1 MSNPTITR
9 MSSQRL
15 ISLDV
20 LRGLTVMLMIF
31 VNNGAGEQIFAQLQH
46 SRWNGMTLCDLVFP
60 FFLFIMGV
68 STYLSLRKTQF
79 VWSARLGRK
88 IARRTLLLFVIGLAI
103 NWFDMAC
110 SGRPF
115 DLSHLRIMGVMQRI
129 ALCYGAT
136 ALIAVGCQRWL
147 HGFRAMPAIIAALLA
162 AYGALLLMG
171 QGYAYDAAIN
181 LLSRVD
187 QAVLGH
193 AHLYHKSPVDPE
205 GLVSTLAA
213 VAHTLAGFYVAHW
226 ALGPGRDGAG
236 PAARRSMMRFAA
248 AGTVLAVVGLALSP
262 LLPLNKR
269 VWSPSYVCLSCGL
282 AALLQALL
290 ILLVDL
296 WRRPAPHAA
305 TTPTGTL
312 RPRQG
317 TAVSLTLIFGTNP
330 LFLYV
335 ASEAIAIVLGATGIK
350 AAAYDG
356 IHAIVANGY
365 WASAAYAA
373 LFVAVHALMG
383 YPLWRRHIYIKL

>member
-1 MSNPTITR
+1 MPISTTNRPWTPKGWSLPSLPWPTP
-9 MSSQRL
+9 SQ
-15 ISLDV
+15 
-20 LRGLTVMLMIF
+20 
-31 VNNGAGEQIFAQLQH
+31 
-46 SRWNGMTLCDLVFP
+46 
-60 FFLFIMGV
+60 V
-68 STYLSLRKTQF
+68 STWPTGP
-79 VWSARLGRK
+79 W
-88 IARRTLLLFVIGLAI
+88 
-103 NWFDMAC
+103 
-110 SGRPF
+110 
-115 DLSHLRIMGVMQRI
+115 
-129 ALCYGAT
+129 ALDAT
-136 ALIAVGCQRWL
+136 A
-147 HGFRAMPAIIAALLA
+147 RAL
-162 AYGALLLMG
+162 
-171 QGYAYDAAIN
+171 
-181 LLSRVD
+181 
-187 QAVLGH
+187 
-193 AHLYHKSPVDPE
+193 
-205 GLVSTLAA
+205 
-213 VAHTLAGFYVAHW
+213 
-226 ALGPGRDGAG
+226 
-236 PAARRSMMRFAA
+236 
-248 AGTVLAVVGLALSP
+248 LAVVGLALSP

-296 WRRPAPHAA
+296 WRRPAPHTAA
-305 TTPTGTL
+305 TPTGTL